1 MSNETPAAAVTAA
14 DEVNAVAS
22 SVAAVAGGNKI
33 VTEVASD
40 VASASSDVAAGKGI
54 SDFSASLIRTLV
66 PGAVGGAL
74 TLLGAA
80 AGIHIPAAY
89 EPVIEAAAIFG
100 LGGAYYAIV
109 RAIEVKFP
117 KAGWF
122 LGVPKKPVYAA

>member
-14 DEVNAVAS
+14 DEVNAVAA
-22 SVAAVAGGNKI
+22 SVAAVGENKV
-33 VTEVASD
+33 VTQVASD
-40 VASASSDVAAGKGI
+40 VAAASADVAAGKGI

-66 PGAVGGAL
+66 PGAVGGGL

-100 LGGAYYAIV
+100 LGGAYYAVV
-109 RAIEVKFP
+109 RALEAKFP

-122 LGVPKKPVYAA
+122 LGVPKKPVYGA